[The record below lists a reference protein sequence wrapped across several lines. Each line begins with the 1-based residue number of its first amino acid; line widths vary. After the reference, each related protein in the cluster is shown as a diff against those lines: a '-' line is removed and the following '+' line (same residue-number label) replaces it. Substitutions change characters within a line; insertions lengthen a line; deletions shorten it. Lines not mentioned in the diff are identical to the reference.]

1 MDAIIGRYRLRTDE
15 LGTLILQHPTGL
27 MFDLRADEALGLM
40 DFIQVYRKTLIAIER
55 ETDTQIKRVV
65 IREPAEL
72 EE

>member
-1 MDAIIGRYRLRTDE
+1 MDAFIGRYRLRTDE
-15 LGTLILQHPTGL
+15 SGTLILQHPTGL
-27 MFDLRADEALGLM
+27 MFDLKADEALELM

-65 IREPAEL
+65 IREPAEQ